1 MTDNGEAGPGSARL
15 IDQTARLIEFLRDLA
30 RTRQPRVLDVAKH
43 ERALWLADLP
53 AGVDVMAE
61 AGPDEAILTMERVTA
76 EPPPAVPSS
85 LNAYL
90 DEDEVADSSLAAP
103 SLGGDGDRPAE
114 IRRAYEAWLPG
125 WQSWAEVDREL
136 RPLRDWYR
144 SLSAIARHLEQQD
157 DEVEFVMGT
166 GLLSWASPNGLVRHP
181 LVSTP
186 LQVRIDV
193 ATGTLTVSVAPGA
206 SSRFA
211 DRDLLDTDD
220 GFEPGPAESIR
231 QVFREEAPQPL
242 SDALKD
248 RFTDWR
254 SASFEKCRPYDH
266 TWTLPEPSSTPCLT
280 FSPVLILRR
289 RDQSALIEYLDRMWG
304 ALTGPDATAPLGL
317 AQLLTPLEPE
327 QRLEW
332 LESEGAES
340 GLYIG
345 EDPLFPKPAN
355 PEQALIMERLKG
367 DNGVVVQGP
376 PGTGKTHTIANLI
389 SALLAR
395 GQRVLVTSQKAQAL
409 RVLHRQLPDEIQQL
423 CVSMTDLQR
432 GGSVELDRSVA
443 EISRRFDSFS
453 PEAQER
459 RVDDLNARRLGEL
472 QRASTLKEQI
482 RSLRETETYQH
493 PEIAP
498 GYRGTL
504 ASIARQVQALEPRFG
519 NWMVRPFPTDAPG
532 DAPLSTEEVGELR
545 GLLATASPERRAR
558 ASQNLP
564 DANDLPSSAE
574 ISRLAQD
581 EAAAAAIAKD
591 AESELSR
598 RLKSLDGT
606 WLEHTQRQVEWVDAA
621 LDGMGMPRHGQ
632 PITPAWLQ
640 RFIEDGFADRNAAV
654 WEQLAVVAV
663 QARTARER
671 LARTQM
677 HNITLPALLGDGP
690 NGLAGQ
696 LTAAQAL
703 RNHLSS
709 GNELKKRLRPA
720 VQKAAEP
727 LLSGTAVDGVH
738 IANIGQLDLVIDRL
752 WAEQTARMLAAHW
765 SSVGLTINADAELVF
780 RIAELDD
787 AATLLQSARQVLDT
801 RNSIRSGLQ
810 ASGVHLRLADRSE
823 WDQFASS
830 LGAVRLRVAADA
842 ASAALEDAAEKLKRL
857 AAASSSPPPE
867 ISALEHAVLRR
878 SPQDYAALLDQLDH
892 ARADRRSQI
901 RCDELFGR
909 LTTAHPG
916 FAQLL
921 ERSAADEEWDA
932 RLGHFTEAWAWGK
945 ASTYFE
951 AQRRPGLEAELDRE
965 LNDALSAVAQ
975 TTAEVAAAE
984 AWRQSLTRMNAAHA
998 QALRAYQSFMSD
1010 RGAGKGRYA
1019 HRYERAARQAMEQA
1033 RGAVPAWIMP
1043 ISEVLTTIPPD
1054 PGSFD
1059 VVIVDEASQASIEAL
1074 FLLWLAPRVI
1084 VVGDDR
1090 QCTPS
1095 QVSHGELQ
1103 PIFDRVDD
1111 YLRDVPDYLRTAFTP
1126 RSSLFSLLT
1135 SRFGSV
1141 IRLREHFR
1149 CMPEIIGW
1157 SSRQFY
1163 ADQPLIP
1170 LRQYGADRLQPI
1182 RTTYVPGAFTEGQS
1196 STLRNEVEADA
1207 LVSQLLTCLSSPE
1220 YKGKDFGVVV
1230 LQGRAQIR
1238 LIEDLLEERV
1248 PPDLWE
1254 SRRLRVGGPPDFQG
1268 DERDV
1273 VFLSMVVADRARA
1286 VTGLEMQRRFNVAAS
1301 RAKDQLWLFHSVTP
1315 DLLSVADLRRSL
1327 LTYAIDPPVPGRGE
1341 PLGNVT
1347 EDERCQPFDSL
1358 FEQRV
1363 FLRIRERGF
1372 TVVPQFEV
1380 NGRRIDLVV
1389 VGAKGRLAVECDGDA
1404 WHSSPEQRLA
1414 DIDRELELKR
1424 CGWEFWRVRESEYY
1438 FDPDRALAGL
1448 WDTLDR
1454 RGIKPGEGRGAD
1466 PVGDDDWS
1474 PLGDLS
1480 NEEGLDELDDDEAAP
1495 VVVAPRPPSTDGR
1508 SNSAAASMTLFDR
1521 PESDSHGGDSRREV
1535 EASVQGSG
1543 DRRSR
1548 PPSTAEVRSWA
1559 LGQGLRVGQR
1569 GRLAPEVVAAWNR
1582 AHPDRKM

>member
-1 MTDNGEAGPGSARL
+1 MTDNGGPGPDSAPL
-15 IDQTARLIEFLRDLA
+15 IDQTARLVEFLRELA
-30 RTRQPRVLDVAKH
+30 RTRQPRVIDVGKH
-43 ERALWLADLP
+43 ERVQWLADLP
-53 AGVDVMAE
+53 PGVDVMSD

-76 EPPPAVPSS
+76 EPPPAVPPALRS
-85 LNAYL
+85 YL
-90 DEDEVADSSLAAP
+90 DDDDVSDSSLTAP
-103 SLGGDGDRPAE
+103 PLLSDGDVDRE
-114 IRRAYEAWLPG
+114 GQQAYDAWLPG
-125 WQSWAEVDREL
+125 WQTWAESDREL
-136 RPLRDWYR
+136 RPRRDWYR
-144 SLSAIARHLEQQD
+144 SLSATARRLEQQD
-157 DEVEFVMGT
+157 DEVELVLGT
-166 GLLSWASPNGLVRHP
+166 GLLSWDSPKGLIRHP

-186 LQVRIDV
+186 VQIRIDA
-193 ATGTLTVSVAPGA
+193 ATGTLAISVAPGA

-211 DRDLLDTDD
+211 DRDLLANDD
-220 GFEPGPAESIR
+220 GFEPGPAENIR
-231 QVFREEAPQPL
+231 QAFREEAPQPL
-242 SDALKD
+242 SDSLKD

-254 SASFEKCRPYDH
+254 TASFERCRPYDH
-266 TWTLPEPSSTPCLT
+266 TWMVPEPSSTPCLT
-280 FSPVLILRR
+280 FSPVLVLRR
-289 RDQSALIEYLDRMWG
+289 RDQSALIEYLERMWG
-304 ALTGPDATAPLGL
+304 ALTGPDARAPLGL
-317 AQLLTPLEPE
+317 AQLLTPLEPD

-340 GLYIG
+340 GIYIG

-453 PEAQER
+453 PEAQAR
-459 RVDDLNARRLGEL
+459 LVDDLNARRRGEL

-498 GYRGTL
+498 GYQGTL
-504 ASIARQVQALEPRFG
+504 ASIAQQVRALEPRFG
-519 NWMVRPFPTDAPG
+519 GWMVRPFPADAPG
-532 DAPLSTEEVGELR
+532 DAPLSTEEIGELR
-545 GLLATASPERRAR
+545 RLLATASPNRRSR
-558 ASQNLP
+558 ATQNLP
-564 DANDLPSSAE
+564 DANLLPTGAD
-574 ISRLAQD
+574 IGRLIED
-581 EAAAAAIAKD
+581 EAAATAVARD
-591 AESELSR
+591 AESDLSL
-598 RLKSLDGT
+598 RLKGLDGT
-606 WLEHTQRQVEWVDAA
+606 WLEYTQRQVEWVEAA
-621 LDGMGMPRHGQ
+621 LAGMGLPRGSQ
-632 PITPAWLQ
+632 PTAPEWLQ
-640 RFIEDGFADRNAAV
+640 RFIDDGLADRNSAV
-654 WEQLAVVAV
+654 WEQLSTVAA

-671 LARTQM
+671 LAHIQL
-677 HNITLPALLGDGP
+677 HNITLPPLMGDGP
-690 NGLAGQ
+690 EGLAGQ

-703 RNHLSS
+703 REHIAA

-720 VQKAAEP
+720 VQKAADP
-727 LLSGTAVDGVH
+727 LLSGAAVDGVRITG
-738 IANIGQLDLVIDRL
+738 IAQLDLVIDRL
-752 WAEQTARMLAAHW
+752 WAEQTARMLEAQWA
-765 SSVGLTINADAELVF
+765 SVGLRIDSDAELVF

-787 AATLLQSARQVLDT
+787 AASSLQSARQVLDT
-801 RNSIRSGLQ
+801 RNAIRSGLQ
-810 ASGVHLRLADRSE
+810 ASGVHLRLADRNE
-823 WDQFASS
+823 WDQFAAS
-830 LGAVRLRVAADA
+830 LAAVRLRVAADA
-842 ASAALEDAAEKLKRL
+842 ASAELEKSAETLKRL
-857 AAASSSPPPE
+857 AAATASPPPE
-867 ISALEHAVLRR
+867 VSALEHAVLRR
-878 SPQDYAALLDQLDH
+878 NADDYRAVLDQLDQ
-892 ARADRRSQI
+892 ARADQRAQL
-901 RCDELFGR
+901 RCDDLYGR
-909 LTTAHPG
+909 LNAVHPG

-921 ERSAADEEWDA
+921 DRTASDEAWDE
-932 RLGHFTEAWAWGK
+932 RLGQFGEAWAWGK
-945 ASTYFE
+945 ASTFFD
-951 AQRRPGLEAELDRE
+951 AQRRPGLEADLDRD
-965 LNDALSAVAQ
+965 LNEALAAAAQ

-998 QALRAYQSFMSD
+998 QALRSYQSFMSD

-1170 LRQYGADRLQPI
+1170 LRQYGADRLQPVK
-1182 RTTYVPGAFTEGQS
+1182 TTYVSGAFTEGQS
-1196 STLRNEVEADA
+1196 STLRNEVEAEA
-1207 LVSQLLTCLSSPE
+1207 LVDQLVMCLSSADCR
-1220 YKGKDFGVVV
+1220 GKDFGVVV

-1248 PPDLWE
+1248 PPDVWE

-1327 LTYAIDPPVPGRGE
+1327 LTYALDPPSPGRVE
-1341 PLGNVT
+1341 PLGKVT
-1347 EDERCQPFDSL
+1347 EDERCRPFDSL

-1363 FLRIRERGF
+1363 FLRIRDRGF

-1424 CGWEFWRVRESEYY
+1424 CGWEFWRIRESEFY
-1438 FDPDRALAGL
+1438 FDPDRALASL
-1448 WDTLDR
+1448 WDTLER
-1454 RGIKPGEGRGAD
+1454 RGIKPGEGKTSD
-1466 PVGDDDWS
+1466 PSGDDDWS

-1480 NEEGLDELDDDEAAP
+1480 NEEGLDEVDDDAAP
-1495 VVVAPRPPSTDGR
+1495 VVATPSSRMTLTS
-1508 SNSAAASMTLFDR
+1508 SNAARAMTLFDR
-1521 PESDSHGGDSRREV
+1521 PQEHASHVDEQAAGEPGPLNH
-1535 EASVQGSG
+1535 
-1543 DRRSR
+1543 DRKAPL
-1548 PPSTAEVRSWA
+1548 PPSTGEVRSWA

-1569 GRLAPEVVAAWNR
+1569 GRLAPEIIAAWNS
-1582 AHPDRKM
+1582 AHPDRPM